1 MTTATY
7 IPSHYTTCEDYRGF
21 VIALFQGS
29 YRGFRGRFE
38 IGSGNT
44 RVAVRRLIDTA
55 LDAGG
60 AA

>member
-1 MTTATY
+1 MQTETY
-7 IPSHYTTCEDYRGF
+7 IPNHYTTCEEYRGF

-44 RVAVRRLIDTA
+44 RVAVRRLIDA
-55 LDAGG
+55 SFANGG